1 MLLMSL
7 FDIPAKRAAASM
19 RGVFSPRTRPVQG
32 RSLPCP
38 KTRGGLVQLRAAFMT
53 TYKAYFRTDA
63 EWAFEADSPPH
74 PRAEVIQ
81 RQAAGETLTAI
92 AKSYAVHVSTI
103 SRL

>member
-1 MLLMSL
+1 
-7 FDIPAKRAAASM
+7 
-19 RGVFSPRTRPVQG
+19 
-32 RSLPCP
+32 
-38 KTRGGLVQLRAAFMT
+38 VQLRAAFMT

-63 EWAFEADSPPH
+63 ELAFHKFEADSPPH
-74 PRAEVIQ
+74 QRAEAIQ